1 LGVKSVSIVSGTVAP
16 LDRANI
22 DTDQI
27 IPKQFLK
34 SIRRTGFGDYLFD
47 AWRFLD
53 EGDLGMTPNER
64 RINHAFVLND
74 ARYQGTAVLL
84 TRANFGCGSSREH
97 AVWSLM
103 EYGIQCVIAP
113 SFADIFY
120 SNCFKNGLLPVT
132 LDEAVVDE
140 LFELASGSEPLA
152 LTVDLNAQTVQTLTG
167 RNWSFPMDPD
177 RKRTLLEGLDEIEV
191 TLAHRADI
199 QAFEA
204 RYQTRRPWLRR
215 SHA

>member
-1 LGVKSVSIVSGTVAP
+1 VKSVSIVSGSVAP

-64 RINHAFVLND
+64 RINHGFVLND
-74 ARYQGTAVLL
+74 PRYQGAGVLL

-97 AVWSLM
+97 AVWSLL

-132 LDEAVVDE
+132 LEESEVDE
-140 LFELASGSEPLA
+140 LFELASGSEPLT
-152 LTVDLNAQTVQTLTG
+152 LTVDLHAQTVQAATG
-167 RNWSFPMDPD
+167 KIWSFPMDPD

-199 QAFEA
+199 EAFEA
-204 RYQTRRPWLRR
+204 RYQSRHPWLQRGR
-215 SHA
+215 A